1 MDAIN
6 QMMLNNKRKEK
17 GDITM
22 SELTAKEKIKKY
34 CTVTKEM
41 GRRGNVLI
49 FGKHKYRMNQPVE
62 NMTEDEAAAII
73 KVMELQDYIDKKAGK
88 QATKATKAAKAAK
101 ATTVRPEPKL
111 CECGC
116 GKLAKGGSKFL
127 PGHDAKL
134 RSRLRKAAERGD
146 AKAKAALSA
155 RGWD

>member
-1 MDAIN
+1 
-6 QMMLNNKRKEK
+6 MMLNNKRKEK
-17 GDITM
+17 GDTTM

-49 FGKHKYRMNQPVE
+49 FGKHKYRMNRPVE
-62 NMTEDEAAAII
+62 NMTEDEAANVI
-73 KVMELQDYIDKKAGK
+73 KVMELQAYIDKKA
-88 QATKATKAAKAAK
+88 AKAAKAAK
-101 ATTVRPEPKL
+101 ATTVRPEPKP

-116 GKLAKGGSKFL
+116 GKLAKSGSKFL

-134 RSRLRKAAERGD
+134 RSRLRKAAECGD

>member
-1 MDAIN
+1 V
-6 QMMLNNKRKEK
+6 
-17 GDITM
+17 

-49 FGKHKYRMNQPVE
+49 YGKHKYRMNRPVE
-62 NMTEDEAAAII
+62 NMTEDEAAAAV
-73 KVMELQDYIDKKAGK
+73 KFMELQAYIDKKTSK
-88 QATKATKAAKAAK
+88 QATKAAKA
-101 ATTVRPEPKL
+101 TTMRPEPKS

-134 RSRLRKAAERGD
+134 RSRLRKAAECGD

>member
-49 FGKHKYRMNQPVE
+49 FGKHKYRMNRPVE

-73 KVMELQDYIDKKAGK
+73 KVMELQEYIDKKA
-88 QATKATKAAKAAK
+88 AKATKVAK
-101 ATTVRPEPKL
+101 ATTVRPEPKP

>member
-1 MDAIN
+1 
-6 QMMLNNKRKEK
+6 
-17 GDITM
+17 M
-22 SELTAKEKIKKY
+22 SELTTKEKIKKY
-34 CTVTKEM
+34 CTVTKWM
-41 GRRGNVLI
+41 GRRGNVI
-49 FGKHKYRMNQPVE
+49 IYGKHKYHTNRPIE
-62 NMTEDEAAAII
+62 DMTEDEAANVI
-73 KVMELQDYIDKKAGK
+73 KVMELQAYIDKKA
-88 QATKATKAAKAAK
+88 AKAAKAAK
-101 ATTVRPEPKL
+101 ATTVRPEPKP